1 MVVSCIDF
9 KEDISSFMD
18 GELEEHKQSAL
29 TDHLSG
35 CSECTRDHKAY
46 KNVGRLLQSSTT
58 ETQNGAPDIWA
69 ALSSKM
75 PGVCEVIQ
83 EDLSAYLDGELI
95 APAKEGVNQHLE
107 QCSVC
112 HGKFQELS
120 NVTRLLSTGLQLPEV
135 MEIDIWS
142 GIKARLNEDCV
153 LIRSELSAFI
163 DREVDTLRHRS
174 ITNHLTECAE
184 CKEAFQGLSESGEL
198 LRNQYQPEIPE
209 EFDLWPAIQSKM
221 NVLPLERKDKAAVR
235 SLVPMRRLAAVA
247 AAVVAGIGI
256 TMFYLHSAHNGTL
269 STEPITAE
277 AYLIDQSL
285 GEPADVAEAVVY
297 DHARQ

>member
-1 MVVSCIDF
+1 MVLSCIDF
-9 KEDISSFMD
+9 KEDISSFLD
-18 GELEEHKQSAL
+18 GELDEHKQSAL
-29 TDHLSG
+29 TSHLSV
-35 CSECTRDHKAY
+35 CSDCTRDQKEY
-46 KNVGRLLQSSTT
+46 KSVARLLQSSTSL
-58 ETQNGAPDIWA
+58 TQNAAPDIWA
-69 ALSSKM
+69 SLSSKM

-135 MEIDIWS
+135 MEIDIWA

-153 LIRSELSAFI
+153 LIRSELSSFI
-163 DREVDTLRHRS
+163 DREVATLRHRS

-184 CKEAFQGLSESGEL
+184 CKGAFQRLSESGEL
-198 LRNQYQPEIPE
+198 LRNQYQPEIADD
-209 EFDLWPAIQSKM
+209 FDLWPAIQSKM
-221 NVLPLERKDKAAVR
+221 NVLPLERKDKVAVR
-235 SLVPMRRLAAVA
+235 SIAPMRRLAAVA

-256 TMFYLHSAHNGTL
+256 TMFYFS
-269 STEPITAE
+269 STQSGSSGYEPITAE

-297 DHARQ
+297 EHARQ